1 MKLSDIV
8 GYLNVL
14 DTLSVRD
21 TAVETLEELKKIA
34 TIVQDSQVQVPGAM
48 DNLVES
54 KSRVEKF
61 LKQFDQNLQQLRDS
75 VQELIVQQEPAY
87 FADST
92 DLYQT
97 AMKNDTPEHILS
109 RQLSMEPLTRVF
121 LQSRL
126 QLYTDWH
133 YPGMVIRPAHSPGVE
148 DLVALDPMYFVDTN
162 TDLLEPMRSQFTE
175 EYQRR
180 LRYYVIKEYSTDPI
194 FWNLPRQQFGFV
206 YSFHYFNFKPLEIVK
221 QYMTEVFELLRPG
234 GSFVF
239 SYNNCDQKGSVSLV
253 EHHFCCYTPGRLV
266 REHAHILGYEI
277 TYEHNNN
284 GSTSSWIELKKPG
297 VLQSIRGGQ
306 ALAGIFRKE
315 DIDAVPP
322 VIIDAAPP
330 ELVDRSTKD
339 IYNELELT
347 VLVEI
352 AKTLAVDLRDSTTK
366 GQLNIKKVRR
376 AISAKIEAMGL
387 ADEKLR
393 RLIIRF
399 NKRTET

>member
-1 MKLSDIV
+1 V
-8 GYLNVL
+8 
-14 DTLSVRD
+14 
-21 TAVETLEELKKIA
+21 KIA
-34 TIVQDSQVQVPGAM
+34 QDSQVQVPDTVAIL
-48 DNLVES
+48 DES

-61 LKQFDQNLQQLRDS
+61 LRQFDQNLQQLRDR
-75 VQELIVQQEPAY
+75 VQELIVQQESEYLAN
-87 FADST
+87 ST
-92 DLYQT
+92 DLYQNG
-97 AMKNDTPEHILS
+97 MKSDTPEHVLS
-109 RQLSMEPLTRVF
+109 RRLFIEPLTWVF

-148 DLVALDPMYFVDTN
+148 DLVALDPMYFVDTH
-162 TDLLEPMRSQFTE
+162 TDLLQPMRSQFTE

-180 LRYYVIKEYSTDPI
+180 LRYYVVKEYSTEPI
-194 FWNLPRQQFGFV
+194 FWNLPKQQFGFV

-221 QYMTEVFELLRPG
+221 QYMTEVFGLLRPG

-239 SYNNCDQKGSVSLV
+239 SYNNCDQQGAVSLV

-284 GSTSSWIELKKPG
+284 GGTSWIELKKPG
-297 VLQSIRGGQ
+297 VLESIRGGQ

-315 DIDAVPP
+315 YIDAEPTT
-322 VIIDAAPP
+322 IIDAAPP
-330 ELVDRSTKD
+330 ESVDRSTKD

-352 AKTLAVDLRDSTTK
+352 AAILPVDLKDATTK

-387 ADEKLR
+387 SDEKLR

>member
-1 MKLSDIV
+1 MKLSDLV
-8 GYLNVL
+8 GYLNTL
-14 DTLSVRD
+14 DTLSVQA
-21 TAVETLEELKKIA
+21 TATETIGELKKIVK
-34 TIVQDSQVQVPGAM
+34 IVEDSRVQVPDALGSL
-48 DNLVES
+48 NES
-54 KSRVEKF
+54 KSRAEKF
-61 LKQFDQNLQQLRDS
+61 LGQFDQNLQQLRDS
-75 VQELIVQQEPAY
+75 VQDLIVQQEPAY

-97 AMKNDTPEHILS
+97 GMKKDTPEYILS
-109 RQLSMEPLTRVF
+109 RQLSIEPLTWVF

-148 DLVALDPMYFVDTN
+148 DLVALDPMYLVDTD
-162 TDLLEPMRSQFTE
+162 TELLEPMRTQFTE

-180 LRYYVIKEYSTDPI
+180 LRYYVVKEYTTDPI
-194 FWNLPRQQFGFV
+194 FWNLPKQQFGFV

-221 QYMTEVFELLRPG
+221 QYMTEVFGLLRPG

-239 SYNNCDQKGSVSLV
+239 SYNNCDQQGAVSLV

-277 TYEHNNN
+277 IYEHNNN
-284 GSTSSWIELKKPG
+284 GSTSWIELKKPG
-297 VLQSIRGGQ
+297 VLASIRGGQ

-315 DIDAVPP
+315 DIDAAPP
-322 VIIDAAPP
+322 IIIDATPP
-330 ELVDRSTKD
+330 ESVDRSTKD
-339 IYNELELT
+339 IYNELELMA
-347 VLVEI
+347 LIEI
-352 AKTLAVDLRDSTTK
+352 AAILPVDLKDATTK

-387 ADEKLR
+387 SDEKLR

>member
-1 MKLSDIV
+1 MKLSDLV
-8 GYLNVL
+8 GYLNTL
-14 DTLSVRD
+14 DTLSVQAAA
-21 TAVETLEELKKIA
+21 TETIGELKKIVK
-34 TIVQDSQVQVPGAM
+34 IVEDSRVQVPDSLASL
-48 DNLVES
+48 NES
-54 KSRVEKF
+54 KNRAEKF

-75 VQELIVQQEPAY
+75 VQTLIVQQETAY
-87 FADST
+87 LADST

-97 AMKNDTPEHILS
+97 GMKNDTPEYILS
-109 RQLSMEPLTRVF
+109 RQLSIETLTWLF

-148 DLVALDPMYFVDTN
+148 DLVALDPLYLVDTDP
-162 TDLLEPMRSQFTE
+162 DLLEPMRSQFTE

-180 LRYYVIKEYSTDPI
+180 LRYYVVKEYTHDPI
-194 FWNLPRQQFGFV
+194 FWNLPKQQFGFV
-206 YSFHYFNFKPLEIVK
+206 YAFHYFNFKPLEIVK
-221 QYMTEVFELLRPG
+221 QYMTEVFGLLRPG

-239 SYNNCDQKGSVSLV
+239 GYNNCDQQGAVSLV

-266 REHAHILGYEI
+266 REHALILGYEI
-277 TYEHNNN
+277 TYEHDN
-284 GSTSSWIELKKPG
+284 STSWIELKKPG
-297 VLQSIRGGQ
+297 VLESIRGGQ

-315 DIDAVPP
+315 DIDAVPS
-322 VIIDAAPP
+322 VIIDATPP
-330 ELVDRSTKD
+330 ESVDRSTKD
-339 IYNELELT
+339 IYNELELMA
-347 VLVEI
+347 LVEI
-352 AKTLAVDLRDSTTK
+352 AAILPVDLKDAITK

-387 ADEKLR
+387 SDEKLR